1 MLVFNKVTKK
11 YPSSPSALKDVTF
24 EIKRNE
30 FVTLV
35 GHSGAGKS
43 TIFKL
48 ILGEEAPTSGNIL
61 FNGEDIGLMD
71 ISSLLEYRR
80 KIGTIFQEFR
90 LLPYRTVYEN
100 IAFAMETIGF
110 SDSQIRHDVPYVL
123 NLVGLK
129 NKIWN
134 FPNELSGGEKQRI
147 SMARAIVNEPGLLLA
162 DEPTGNLD
170 ENNTAEVINLIKQIH
185 KLGTT
190 VILTT
195 HDRQVV
201 NSVKSRTIELSEG
214 HVISDA

>member
-11 YPSSPSALKDVTF
+11 YPSSAHALKDVTF
-24 EIKRNE
+24 EIKENE

-48 ILGEEAPTSGNIL
+48 ILGEESPTSGNIL
-61 FNGEDIGLMD
+61 FQGEDVNLMEND
-71 ISSLLEYRR
+71 DLLDYRR

-129 NKIWN
+129 SKIWN
-134 FPNELSGGEKQRI
+134 FPDELSGGEKQRI
-147 SMARAIVNEPGLLLA
+147 SMARAIVNEPKILLA

-170 ENNTAEVINLIKQIH
+170 ENNTTEIINLIKQIH
-185 KLGTT
+185 SLGTT

-201 NSVKSRTIELSEG
+201 NSVRSRTIELSEG
-214 HVISDA
+214 CVISNA